1 MNDLDLRT
9 ALHRDADLVGEPNPD
24 LLGQLA
30 VRRDKQRRQRAGML
44 AAALGVVVIAAGI
57 PVGSSL
63 LTQSDPGPAV
73 EITGPAPT
81 VTPEPSPI
89 VDPSR
94 SVVEPPP
101 LPEVTIP
108 SVTQQA
114 RVVSP
119 DELLYFHAPSGNIAC
134 EMAQDHATCQIME
147 RNFERPTKPA
157 DCEWDYGETFGVEGE
172 ARGELLCVSDTVF
185 GAPDAFELG
194 YGERIGN
201 GLVTCVSAT
210 SGMTCST
217 SSGSHGF
224 ALSRAGYRLY

>member
-1 MNDLDLRT
+1 MPE
-9 ALHRDADLVGEPNPD
+9 G
-24 LLGQLA
+24 
-30 VRRDKQRRQRAGML
+30 
-44 AAALGVVVIAAGI
+44 AA
-57 PVGSSL
+57 
-63 LTQSDPGPAV
+63 
-73 EITGPAPT
+73 
-81 VTPEPSPI
+81 
-89 VDPSR
+89 
-94 SVVEPPP
+94 
-101 LPEVTIP
+101 P

-194 YGERIGN
+194 YGERIDN